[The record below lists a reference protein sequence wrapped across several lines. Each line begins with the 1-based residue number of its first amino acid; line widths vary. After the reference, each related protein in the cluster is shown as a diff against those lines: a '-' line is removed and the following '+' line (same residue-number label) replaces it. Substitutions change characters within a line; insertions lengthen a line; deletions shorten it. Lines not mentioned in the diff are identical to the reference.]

1 MATSKKKYPTAFKLN
16 GKLIRTEE
24 PYWTKEKILN
34 WIGHIESRLA
44 LTELQEEKDQILIR
58 FTKQL
63 RGTSCMREALKA
75 KGYFL
80 DTNELK
86 EMVHDRRSY

>member
-63 RGTSCMREALKA
+63 RGTFCMREALKA

-86 EMVHDRRSY
+86 EMVHDRGSC